1 MPPTGTNRSGAVVC
15 MRRLVAF
22 ALPRL
27 SMSLPPFPDLV
38 QRIAA
43 RLDRPMP
50 GTEAQ
55 VTMAP
60 RYSAR
65 KNAVSVNGRDCREAG
80 VLALIYADGDTPTL
94 VLTVRRDDLPDH
106 PGQVSFPG
114 GQREDGETLQETA
127 LREAQEEVD
136 LNPAPVRIHGALTSL
151 YIPPSNFCVHPFVGT
166 LDSAPTLKP
175 TDREVGE
182 ILHVPLKN
190 LLDPSRRVVEPWDL
204 HGVTIEV
211 PYYAVGGHTVWGATA
226 MMLAEL
232 VAVVRDAVEGVH
244 PKP

>member
-1 MPPTGTNRSGAVVC
+1 MSG
-15 MRRLVAF
+15 
-22 ALPRL
+22 P
-27 SMSLPPFPDLV
+27 SFPDLV
-38 QRIAA
+38 SRIAA
-43 RLDRPMP
+43 RLHRPLP

-65 KNAVSVNGRDCREAG
+65 KNAISVNGRDCREAG
-80 VLALIYADGDTPTL
+80 VLALVYANGDTPIL

-114 GQREDGETLQETA
+114 GQREDGESLRDTA

-136 LNPAPVRIHGALTSL
+136 LDPAPVRIQGALTPL
-151 YIPPSNFCVHPFVGT
+151 YVPPSNFCVHPFVGT
-166 LDSAPTLKP
+166 LDTAPTLQP

-182 ILHVPLKN
+182 ILHVPLAH
-190 LLDPSRRVVEPWDL
+190 LLDPSRRVVEPWEL
-204 HGVTIEV
+204 HGATIEV

-232 VAVVRDAVEGVH
+232 VAVIRDTVDETTRS
-244 PKP
+244 KT